1 MGNPGDTF
9 WRRHLPTIVV
19 LLAALGL
26 RYFLAR
32 VMIPILHTD
41 SVSFLFLSEVDM
53 VRTPGYPLFIEGLL
67 RLNDLFSFTSDY
79 LQLICDAQVFLLG
92 TLNAWLVY
100 DITRTLTGS
109 RWFGAGMSIVYNLN
123 YFVVGFEF
131 QILTETLTVTLL
143 LSLTA
148 ILIRLF
154 KERLAWAFLAGALMV
169 LLVYTRATYLLF
181 WAALPAVILVG
192 LWPDSKTRRFWRKST
207 PLLLVFM
214 LISLLGILGW
224 SLRNRIQ
231 YDYFGVSSL
240 MPHNLRYYTNPLFP
254 RYRPTGDTVQDGLAR
269 IYAEE
274 YARTAGSS
282 VTYYNFQ
289 NRVTD
294 ELKLSEG
301 RTASAFLKVQLRLIR
316 DFPGEYLR
324 QVPASWDAY
333 YRQYKA
339 YWNAGNNKRF
349 LMRPGLLSRVYRTV
363 FNLYSGLFVRRGL
376 LALMLL
382 AAPLVV
388 LVFSRRDGPAFY
400 GWLLVLAVVHY
411 TGFVSILSTN
421 AGINNLRYRQ
431 PAEPLILLMLY
442 AALFYLGRAVLRLV
456 RKSRPQASE
465 ED

>member
-1 MGNPGDTF
+1 MESPGKGF
-9 WRRHLPTIVV
+9 WRRRLPAITV
-19 LLAALGL
+19 LLTALGL
-26 RYFLAR
+26 RFLLAR
-32 VMIPILHTD
+32 VMIPIFHTD

-67 RLNDLFSFTSDY
+67 RLNDVFAFTTDY
-79 LQLICDAQVFLLG
+79 LQLICDVQVFLLG

-109 RWFGAGMSIVYNLN
+109 RWFGVGMSLVYNLN

-131 QILTETLTVTLL
+131 QIMTETLTITLL
-143 LSLTA
+143 LGLTA
-148 ILIRLF
+148 VLIRLF
-154 KERLAWAFLAGALMV
+154 KERLAWAFLAGLMMV
-169 LLVYTRATYLLF
+169 MLVYTRATYLLF
-181 WAALPAVILVG
+181 WAAVPAVILVG
-192 LWPDSKTRRFWRKST
+192 LWPDSKTRRFWRTCT
-207 PLLLVFM
+207 PLLVMFATV
-214 LISLLGILGW
+214 SLLGILGW
-224 SLRNRIQ
+224 SLRNRIH

-240 MPHNLRYYTNPLFP
+240 MPHNLRYYTNSLFP

-274 YARTAGSS
+274 YAKTAGSS

-324 QVPASWDAY
+324 QIPASWDAY

-349 LMRPGLLSRVYRTV
+349 LMRPGFLSDVYRSV

-388 LVFSRRDGPAFY
+388 LVFSRRDGPAFF

-431 PAEPLILLMLY
+431 PAEPLILLMSF
-442 AALFYLGRAVLRLV
+442 AAVFYLGRVVLRLL
-456 RKSRPQASE
+456 RKSRAEASE

>member
-1 MGNPGDTF
+1 MDNPEEKF
-9 WRRHLPTIVV
+9 WRKHLPTLVV

-26 RYFLAR
+26 RFFLAR
-32 VMIPILHTD
+32 VLIPILHTD

-67 RLNDLFSFTSDY
+67 RLNDLFSFTTDY
-79 LQLICDAQVFLLG
+79 LQLICNVQVFLLG

-100 DITRTLTGS
+100 DITRTLTRS
-109 RWFGAGMSIVYNLN
+109 RWFGVGMSFVYNLN
-123 YFVVGFEF
+123 YFVIGFEF
-131 QILTETLTVTLL
+131 QIMTETLTVTLL

-148 ILIRLF
+148 VLIRLF
-154 KERLAWAFLAGALMV
+154 KERLVWAFLAGAVMV
-169 LLVYTRATYLLF
+169 FLVYTRATYLLF
-181 WAALPAVILVG
+181 WAALPVVILVG
-192 LWPDSKTRRFWRKST
+192 LWPDSKTRIFWRKCI
-207 PLLLVFM
+207 PLVLTFM

-224 SLRNRIQ
+224 SLRNRVQ

-240 MPHNLRYYTNPLFP
+240 MPHNLRYYTNSLFP
-254 RYRPTGDTVQDGLAR
+254 RYRPSGDVVQDGLAR

-274 YARTAGSS
+274 YAKTAGSS

-289 NRVTD
+289 NRVHD
-294 ELKLSEG
+294 ELALSEG
-301 RTASAFLKVQLRLIR
+301 RTASAFLKVQLRLIG

-349 LMRPGLLSRVYRTV
+349 LMRPGLLPRVYRTV
-363 FNLYSGLFVRRGL
+363 FNLYSSLFVRRGL

-388 LVFSRRDGPAFY
+388 LVFSRRDGSAFF
-400 GWLLVLAVVHY
+400 GWLLVLAVIHY

-431 PAEPLILLMLY
+431 PAEPLILLMFY
-442 AALFYLGRAVLRLV
+442 AAVFYLGRAGFRLL
-456 RKSRPQASE
+456 RKSRSE
-465 ED
+465 PAEET